1 MSADGDEEQPA
12 IHGCSASGRGGDRS
26 YDDCTR
32 AGGLVGAPSRLRAM
46 ESVNAKMM
54 ATACNN
60 FLR

>member
-12 IHGCSASGRGGDRS
+12 IHHGCSASGRGDRS

-32 AGGLVGAPSRLRAM
+32 AVGLVGAPSRLRAM